1 MRSLVASLIAE
12 KNTLA
17 TTSAWL
23 PLVKVEIDASNILL
37 LTPNPV
43 QLTFAGETYLPRA
56 VQIDQVQLDSRGG
69 QAAVRVTVANVGREV
84 SAYLETV
91 EVRGAR
97 VTITYVN
104 SANLADPTA
113 VVLEERYDI
122 QAVQVAGDISVVFTL
137 GRERVAST
145 LLPAAR
151 FYRDHCRFLYKS
163 LSCGYAGTL
172 PSCDHIL
179 EGANGCRAHSNIP
192 RFGGFLLLTNV
203 SGGG

>member
-12 KNTLA
+12 KNKLS
-17 TTSAWL
+17 TTSASL

-37 LTPNPV
+37 LTPNPAPV
-43 QLTFAGETYLPRA
+43 TFDGETYQPRL

-69 QAAVRVTVANVGREV
+69 QASVQVTVGNVGREV

-97 VTITYVN
+97 VTIKYVN
-104 SANLADPTA
+104 SATLADPTA
-113 VVLEERYDI
+113 IFIEERYEI
-122 QAVQVAGDISVVFTL
+122 QAVRVAGDISVIFTL

-151 FYRDHCRFLYKS
+151 FYRDHCRWLYKGS
-163 LSCGYAGTL
+163 QCGYAGPL
-172 PSCDHIL
+172 ASCDHIL

-192 RFGGFLLLTNV
+192 RFGGYPLLTNV